1 MAELHIDYEPPTT
14 HEQLEWADDTSC
26 EVAVSVPTAFE
37 AEDGGACAR
46 FDVAA
51 TIDVSDRNACPHVRL
66 EAVAYTHGGA
76 CKLYANGVD
85 LLGTCGADRSAAY
98 LAGGVC
104 AASLDTTGITEPRT
118 ACFDTK
124 VAGQGTDQL
133 AAWVEALPVGT
144 PMMLATCSRLAWA
157 HNRANI
163 SSAFAAALGAGSAIS
178 DISDAYALVGVRG
191 ATDALAERRLPCCE
205 LAPGEIACATCA
217 QNHTSAVAD
226 LACGAAAT
234 SLEDTLTVAFR
245 RTERAAERAALRAA
259 KLAMSPTES
268 GSYESESYNY
278 YSYGGGESEET
289 TPPPPPPEE
298 TAAPTPRR
306 YVGSFGSPSHVAA
319 LAALPQSTYAAKI
332 TPSPVVDASTA
343 LDAMQKADNDPL
355 DAACEA
361 SGLVSGSPSHIYV
374 QLQPASHTVPTRIA
388 HGCTGGRRPFR
399 LASRDR
405 WDQCQLLAVC
415 RAHRRAARRNAL
427 QHDARA

>member
-1 MAELHIDYEPPTT
+1 MHIDYEPPTT
-14 HEQLEWADDTSC
+14 HEQLEWATDNNC
-26 EVAVSVPTAFE
+26 EVAVSVPAAFE
-37 AEDGGACAR
+37 AEDGGTCAR

-51 TIDVSDRNACPHVRL
+51 TIDVSDSNACPHVRL

-104 AASLDTTGITEPRT
+104 VASLDTTGITEPRT

-163 SSAFAAALGAGSAIS
+163 SSALAAALGAGSAIS

-191 ATDALAERRLPCCE
+191 ATAALAERRLPCCE

-226 LACGAAAT
+226 LACGAAAK
-234 SLEDTLTVAFR
+234 SLEDTLTVAFKR
-245 RTERAAERAALRAA
+245 AERAAERAALRAVKLA
-259 KLAMSPTES
+259 KSAMSPTES
-268 GSYESESYNY
+268 DPYESESYEYEYSY
-278 YSYGGGESEET
+278 YSYGGESEEPAPP
-289 TPPPPPPEE
+289 PPPPPPEE

-374 QLQPASHTVPTRIA
+374 
-388 HGCTGGRRPFR
+388 
-399 LASRDR
+399 
-405 WDQCQLLAVC
+405 
-415 RAHRRAARRNAL
+415 
-427 QHDARA
+427 

>member
-1 MAELHIDYEPPTT
+1 MHIDYEPPTT
-14 HEQLEWADDTSC
+14 HEQLEWATDNNC
-26 EVAVSVPTAFE
+26 EVAVSVPAAFE
-37 AEDGGACAR
+37 AEDGGTCAR

-51 TIDVSDRNACPHVRL
+51 TIDVSDSNACPHVRL

-104 AASLDTTGITEPRT
+104 VASLDTTGITEPRT

-163 SSAFAAALGAGSAIS
+163 STALAAALGASSPLS

-217 QNHTSAVAD
+217 QNQTSAVAD
-226 LACGAAAT
+226 LACGAAAK
-234 SLEDTLTVAFR
+234 SLEDTLTVAFKR
-245 RTERAAERAALRAA
+245 AERAAERAALRAT
-259 KLAMSPTES
+259 KSLTEPDSPDYD
-268 GSYESESYNY
+268 YESYD
-278 YSYGGGESEET
+278 YSYYAYNGGEPEAS
-289 TPPPPPPEE
+289 PPPPPGLM
-298 TAAPTPRR
+298 APAPKR
-306 YVGSFGSPSHVAA
+306 YVGIFGSPSHVAA
-319 LAALPQSTYAAKI
+319 LAALPQSSYAAKI
-332 TPSPVVDASTA
+332 TPSPVVDATTA

-361 SGLVSGSPSHIYV
+361 SGLVSNNPTHTCV
-374 QLQPASHTVPTRIA
+374 QLQPASHTVPTRDPHA
-388 HGCTGGRRPFR
+388 CRWAAA
-399 LASRDR
+399 AS
-405 WDQCQLLAVC
+405 
-415 RAHRRAARRNAL
+415 
-427 QHDARA
+427 ARASQPMEPVPATGCLSGAPTRCST